1 MASPII
7 IPKKSTIADKV
18 PLPEQLEGGEVSVNW
33 ADQVWHG
40 KHPSTNAVVP
50 IGAPA
55 LHSHDEL
62 YSLDKSQ
69 HLELQNNGSLLL
81 NGSTTLTLPSASGT
95 LATLDDITAGG
106 GGGTNAADSY
116 SEPTYTNGVLTSLAT
131 WSNNTK
137 AVLVETK
144 AFSYTN
150 GNLTQI
156 VVKDGNNATTL
167 TKTLNYSGG
176 NLASITEDYA

>member
-18 PLPEQLEGGEVSVNW
+18 PLPEQLEEGEVSVNW

-55 LHSHDEL
+55 IHSHDEL

-69 HLELQNNGSLLL
+69 HLELQNNGTLLL
-81 NGSTTLTLPSASGT
+81 NSSTTLTLPSASGT
-95 LATLDDITAGG
+95 LATLADITAGQQADWNATS
-106 GGGTNAADSY
+106 GTAQILNKPTLGTAAATDSTAYATAAQGANAISK
-116 SEPTYTNGVLTSLAT
+116 NTSDAT
-131 WSNNTK
+131 PVNFIR
-137 AVLVETK
+137 AI
-144 AFSYTN
+144 
-150 GNLTQI
+150 TQAEYDAI
-156 VVKDGNNATTL
+156 TTKDGNTIYL
-167 TKTLNYSGG
+167 IKQ
-176 NLASITEDYA
+176 